1 MKKKIIAFTLT
12 MALLTGAAGVNAAQD
27 INGSF
32 SVDGKEI
39 TAVSNGMICVREAAE
54 ALGFKVEWIA
64 ESKTITL
71 TKGAVYITFT
81 IGEDGYTFARTAPMP
96 LGAAPEIKNGK
107 TYVPVELF
115 TELMQLTA
123 SADENGINIITVN
136 ELTGNATV
144 TSVSSGTITVKD
156 KEIGEVVLH
165 ISKNTKITDADGNAV
180 KAEDITE
187 DSELEVVYGD
197 AMTQSL
203 PPQNNPKSIVV
214 ITKAEDNAEDN
225 AIIDTLSITGSVT
238 AIENGMIIVESD
250 EDSNNTVALK
260 ITDNTNGNTDVKKG
274 DKVTA
279 AYSPI
284 MTRSI
289 PPQSEC
295 FEINLN

>member
-39 TAVSNGMICVREAAE
+39 TTVTDGMVCVREAAE

-96 LGAAPEIKNGK
+96 LGAAPEIKNDK

-123 SADENGINIITVN
+123 STDENGINIITVN

-144 TSVSSGTITVKD
+144 TDISSGTITVKD

-180 KAEDITE
+180 KAEDITKG
-187 DSELEVVYGD
+187 SELEVVYGD

-225 AIIDTLSITGSVT
+225 AIMDTLSITGSVT

-260 ITDNTNGNTDVKKG
+260 ITDNTNGNTDVKEG

>member
-12 MALLTGAAGVNAAQD
+12 MALLTGAAGVNAAQN

-39 TAVSNGMICVREAAE
+39 TTVTDGMVCVREAAE

-123 SADENGINIITVN
+123 STDENGINIITIN

-144 TSVSSGTITVKD
+144 TAVSSGTITVKD

-180 KAEDITE
+180 KAEVITE
-187 DSELEVVYGD
+187 GSELEVVYGD

-279 AYSPI
+279 SYSPI

-295 FEINLN
+295 FEINLD

>member
-39 TAVSNGMICVREAAE
+39 TAVSNGMVCVREAAE

-136 ELTGNATV
+136 ELTGNAIV
-144 TSVSSGTITVKD
+144 TDISSGTITVND

-180 KAEDITE
+180 KAEDITKG
-187 DSELEVVYGD
+187 SELEIVYGD

-225 AIIDTLSITGSVT
+225 AIMDTLSITGSVT

-260 ITDNTNGNTDVKKG
+260 ITDNTNGNTDVKEG

>member
-12 MALLTGAAGVNAAQD
+12 MALLTGAAGVNAAQN

-39 TAVSNGMICVREAAE
+39 TTVTDGMVCVREAAE

-123 SADENGINIITVN
+123 STDEKGINIITVN
-136 ELTGNATV
+136 ELTGNANV
-144 TSVSSGTITVKD
+144 TDISSGTITVKD

-180 KAEDITE
+180 KAEVITE
-187 DSELEVVYGD
+187 GSELEVVYGD

-214 ITKAEDNAEDN
+214 ITKAADNAEDN
-225 AIIDTLSITGSVT
+225 AIMDTLSITGSVT

-279 AYSPI
+279 SYSPI

-295 FEINLN
+295 FEINLD

>member
-32 SVDGKEI
+32 SIDGKEI
-39 TAVSNGMICVREAAE
+39 TAVSNGMVCVREAAE

-123 SADENGINIITVN
+123 STDENGINIITVN

-144 TSVSSGTITVKD
+144 TDISSGTITVKD

-187 DSELEVVYGD
+187 GSELEVVYGD

-203 PPQNNPKSIVV
+203 PPQNNPKSIVI
-214 ITKAEDNAEDN
+214 ITKAEDNA
-225 AIIDTLSITGSVT
+225 IMDTLSITGSVT

-250 EDSNNTVALK
+250 EDSNNIVALK
-260 ITDNTNGNTDVKKG
+260 ITDNTNGNTDVKEG

-279 AYSPI
+279 SYSPI